1 MQNRNRFIF
10 LSKLNILLWST
21 TQNHKAKLYNN
32 IFICWKATLSS
43 ASKDWFKGIMLE
55 GFLLHLLCLLV
66 HFNSTREIK
75 QLFALH
81 LKMKEKGVYFFCP
94 RSEMKFYNHIISL
107 SKVSSK
113 ESNKWTA
120 QAFYVYADIR
130 MVWRNIASGLM
141 CWVTQ
146 WKNCCL
152 TLGNSS
158 WISSQHLLASHWLTL
173 DLYFSIYSSSQFLT
187 LRQPSWE
194 VPEFPPGTWR
204 KIEFFSLF
212 SSEPMTL
219 ELHFTQ

>member
-1 MQNRNRFIF
+1 MLWNTCGMQNRNRFIF

-32 IFICWKATLSS
+32 IFICWKATLFS
-43 ASKDWFKGIMLE
+43 ATKQWFKEMMLE
-55 GFLLHLLCLLV
+55 GFLLHVLCLLV
-66 HFNSTREIK
+66 HFNSTQEIK

-81 LKMKEKGVYFFCP
+81 LNMKEKDMYFLCP

-107 SKVSSK
+107 SKASSK
-113 ESNKWTA
+113 ESNKWTT
-120 QAFYVYADIR
+120 QAFYVSIVYADIR

-158 WISSQHLLASHWLTL
+158 WRSSQYLLASHWLTL
-173 DLYFSIYSSSQFLT
+173 DLYFNTSVHPNSSYWDSH
-187 LRQPSWE
+187 
-194 VPEFPPGTWR
+194 PESGDCPQGGR
-204 KIEFFSLF
+204 GRLSSL
-212 SSEPMTL
+212 
-219 ELHFTQ
+219 